1 MAIKLPP
8 TPIEFRMSTP
18 DTATMSLAK
27 SIRVLRT
34 RQKVTVRQ
42 LAVRI
47 DRSIG
52 FISQIERGLSQPTV
66 EDLHC
71 ISQALGVTYSYF
83 ISPEQL
89 PQKQWV
95 TRPEERRTL
104 SFARGVSDRVV
115 SPTIS
120 SQLIMLETLL
130 EPGADFGERQIIEST
145 EQGGYVLEGELT
157 LWIADEEIVVRAGDG
172 FQIPSGIP
180 CRCANRSHGFTRV
193 LWVYS

>member
-1 MAIKLPP
+1 
-8 TPIEFRMSTP
+8 MSTP
-18 DTATMSLAK
+18 DTDSTSLAK
-27 SIRVLRT
+27 SIRDLRT

-42 LAVRI
+42 LAARI

-66 EDLHC
+66 EDLHS

-83 ISPEQL
+83 INPKQS
-89 PQKQWV
+89 PQKKWV
-95 TRPEERRTL
+95 TSPEERRTL
-104 SFARGVSDRVV
+104 SFARGVSDRVI
-115 SPTIS
+115 SPNIS
-120 SQLIMLETLL
+120 SQLIMLETVL

-157 LWIADEEIVVRAGDG
+157 LWIQDEEVLVRTGEG

-180 CRCANRSHGFTRV
+180 CRCANRSKSFTRV

>member
-1 MAIKLPP
+1 
-8 TPIEFRMSTP
+8 MSTT
-18 DTATMSLAK
+18 DTDTMSLAK
-27 SIRVLRT
+27 NIRDLRT

-42 LAVRI
+42 LAARI

-66 EDLHC
+66 EDLHS
-71 ISQALGVTYSYF
+71 ISLALGVTDTYF
-83 ISPEQL
+83 ISPEQER
-89 PQKQWV
+89 QKQWV

-104 SFARGVSDRVV
+104 SYARGVSDRVV
-115 SPTIS
+115 SPNIS

-130 EPGADFGERQIIEST
+130 EPGADFGERQIVEST

-157 LWIADEEIVVRAGDG
+157 LWIADEEVVVCAGEG

-180 CRCANRSHGFTRV
+180 CRCANRSHGITKV